1 MTSSQRIWAERAP
14 RSSIETN
21 LILIVAGHRRC
32 AWSLAAT
39 GDFVAWSSWS
49 DRLQSMTRSMTMC
62 QAGGCR
68 LFVGCRVSR
77 GSARRSVPSG
87 RLNPC
92 RRRCCSTPT
101 SADQSLPARSR
112 PGPLPIGVSL
122 RPGLGA
128 FDEPFS
134 CGAAGE
140 RSFLFARPPV
150 SGELGAAFVAS
161 PVERVPIARRQLAAG
176 PCCAGRRR
184 TRDMRCG
191 LIGSTRARPWW
202 VRRRSG
208 RGPGRRDRQC
218 RRTRLR
224 THRRTRISPR
234 GSVMGAAGEARRG
247 RRYRER
253 PTIFADPTAAIAS
266 TGKCPSPAPR

>member
-1 MTSSQRIWAERAP
+1 VTSSQRIWAERAP

-161 PVERVPIARRQLAAG
+161 PVERVPIARRQLAEVPAVLVAG
-176 PCCAGRRR
+176 ERETC
-184 TRDMRCG
+184 
-191 LIGSTRARPWW
+191 
-202 VRRRSG
+202 
-208 RGPGRRDRQC
+208 
-218 RRTRLR
+218 
-224 THRRTRISPR
+224 
-234 GSVMGAAGEARRG
+234 GAALSGVPE
-247 RRYRER
+247 
-253 PTIFADPTAAIAS
+253 PDPGGFGAAVGGALAAAIDNDAAPGCEHIEGHAS
-266 TGKCPSPAPR
+266 LPAAP